1 MLDSIIFDMDGLL
14 IDTEIIS
21 YQLYSALL
29 APYGFTVSLHDYA
42 ETYSGKTEEKNV
54 TTLLEHYP
62 LPLSRE
68 ECFAR
73 ISAMEKEFLAKGVA
87 LKPGA
92 KELLTYLK
100 EHGYKIALAS
110 SSIADRAYGILDQH
124 GIRGC
129 FDAFVFGPDLPK
141 GRGKPAPDIFL
152 KTLEK
157 TGAAAEDSL
166 VLEDSDAGVR
176 AAVAAGIPVACVPDV
191 ARPSD
196 ETLRM
201 ATGVFDSLLRVMEW
215 LKTR

>member
-100 EHGYKIALAS
+100 ERGYKIALAS

-141 GRGKPAPDIFL
+141 GRGKPA
-152 KTLEK
+152 
-157 TGAAAEDSL
+157 ARAL
-166 VLEDSDAGVR
+166 VLEDSE
-176 AAVAAGIPVACVPDV
+176 AGIQAAHSARIPVLCVPDLHHP
-191 ARPSD
+191 APAYESM
-196 ETLRM
+196 TAAILS
-201 ATGVFDSLLRVMEW
+201 SLHEVPGW
-215 LKTR
+215 LKAQNAQ

>member
-110 SSIADRAYGILDQH
+110 SSIADRAYGILD
-124 GIRGC
+124 
-129 FDAFVFGPDLPK
+129 LPK

-152 KTLEK
+152 IACQKLGT
-157 TGAAAEDSL
+157 TPARAL
-166 VLEDSDAGVR
+166 VLEDSE
-176 AAVAAGIPVACVPDV
+176 AGIQAAHSARIPVLCVPDLHHP
-191 ARPSD
+191 APAYESM
-196 ETLRM
+196 TAAILS
-201 ATGVFDSLLRVMEW
+201 SLHEVPGW
-215 LKTR
+215 LKAQNAQ

>member
-1 MLDSIIFDMDGLL
+1 MTDFIQEYALPITVEEGIRRYEAWEAEYVRRG
-14 IDTEIIS
+14 IS
-21 YQLYSALL
+21 LKTGARELL
-29 APYGFTVSLHDYA
+29 AW
-42 ETYSGKTEEKNV
+42 
-54 TTLLEHYP
+54 
-62 LPLSRE
+62 
-68 ECFAR
+68 
-73 ISAMEKEFLAKGVA
+73 
-87 LKPGA
+87 
-92 KELLTYLK
+92 LK
-100 EHGYKIALAS
+100 ERGCLISLAS
-110 SSIADRAYGILDQH
+110 SSIESRAKTILDQN
-124 GIRGC
+124 GVTGC
-129 FDAFVFGPDLPK
+129 FDFFTFGPEVK
-141 GRGKPAPDIFL
+141 SGKPAPDIFL

>member
-1 MLDSIIFDMDGLL
+1 M
-14 IDTEIIS
+14 
-21 YQLYSALL
+21 
-29 APYGFTVSLHDYA
+29 
-42 ETYSGKTEEKNV
+42 

-129 FDAFVFGPDLPK
+129 FDAFVFGPDS
-141 GRGKPAPDIFL
+141 
-152 KTLEK
+152 E
-157 TGAAAEDSL
+157 
-166 VLEDSDAGVR
+166 
-176 AAVAAGIPVACVPDV
+176 AGIQAAHSARIPVLCVPDLHHP
-191 ARPSD
+191 APAYESM
-196 ETLRM
+196 TAAILS
-201 ATGVFDSLLRVMEW
+201 SLHEVPGW
-215 LKTR
+215 LEAQNAQ

>member
-29 APYGFTVSLHDYA
+29 VPYGFTVSLHDYA

-54 TTLLEHYP
+54 ITLLEHYP

-129 FDAFVFGPDLPK
+129 FDAFVFARTCPRAAASPRRISSSLPARSWAPPR
-141 GRGKPAPDIFL
+141 RGHWCWKTVRQASRPLTPPAPR
-152 KTLEK
+152 
-157 TGAAAEDSL
+157 S
-166 VLEDSDAGVR
+166 S
-176 AAVAAGIPVACVPDV
+176 ACPTCTT
-191 ARPSD
+191 RPRLTSP
-196 ETLRM
+196 
-201 ATGVFDSLLRVMEW
+201 
-215 LKTR
+215 